1 MSKQA
6 TTRRWTKVILIA
18 CGGVMVFFVA
28 VYVWQTQRP
37 TGYEKIS
44 VPSPVDRK
52 QPRRV
57 PSAPRTTTSPAQTP
71 IASAPAPAP
80 ATSPKIS
87 PLLEP
92 LDGVDWYSL
101 RRFGGCHWGL
111 HTQLSD
117 ASGSVEPAQILNYMQ
132 TRVP

>member
-6 TTRRWTKVILIA
+6 TTRRWTKAILIA

-37 TGYEKIS
+37 TGYEKLS
-44 VPSPVDRK
+44 VSSPVDRK

-57 PSAPRTTTSPAQTP
+57 SSAPRTTTSPAQTP

-80 ATSPKIS
+80 
-87 PLLEP
+87 
-92 LDGVDWYSL
+92 
-101 RRFGGCHWGL
+101 
-111 HTQLSD
+111 
-117 ASGSVEPAQILNYMQ
+117 
-132 TRVP
+132 